1 VHLKAQAMNDVTA
14 GVVMAAAVMATAGV
28 AMIQQRWRWQVEWAT
43 TVEQVA

>member
-1 VHLKAQAMNDVTA
+1 MHLKAQAMNGVTA
-14 GVVMAAAVMATAGV
+14 GVAMAAAVVAMAGV